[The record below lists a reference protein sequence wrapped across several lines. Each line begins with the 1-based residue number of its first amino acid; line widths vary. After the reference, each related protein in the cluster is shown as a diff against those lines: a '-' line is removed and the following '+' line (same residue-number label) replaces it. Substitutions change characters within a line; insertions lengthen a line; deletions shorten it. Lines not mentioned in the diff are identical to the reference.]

1 MDEDE
6 SSKLH
11 FRKGDRWHENKV
23 GRNRLSTLTFES
35 KKDHYIE
42 TNRKTWKETAQ
53 YQCLI

>member
-23 GRNRLSTLTFES
+23 GRNRLSTMTFES

-42 TNRKTWKETAQ
+42 TNRKT
-53 YQCLI
+53 